1 MTRVVCNEKMSYM
14 DAACRRP
21 NPLIAHGSL
30 LTTQE
35 IRVIRVPSS
44 SICQKTRKE
53 DFGQRDQKMQIL
65 NIHIIRQLLNN
76 DNVIGNKRKKD
87 LSVSRVLLKSFLR
100 NT

>member
-1 MTRVVCNEKMSYM
+1 LWRNRLSFFRSALTVHN
-14 DAACRRP
+14 
-21 NPLIAHGSL
+21 SL
-30 LTTQE
+30 LKNCR
-35 IRVIRVPSS
+35 ICVIGVPSS
-44 SICQKTRKE
+44 SICQKIWKE

-76 DNVIGNKRKKD
+76 DNETENKRKKD

>member
-14 DAACRRP
+14 DAARRRP

-35 IRVIRVPSS
+35 IRVIGVPSS

-53 DFGQRDQKMQIL
+53 VFGQRDQRMQTL
-65 NIHIIRQLLNN
+65 NIHIIKQILNN
-76 DNVIGNKRKKD
+76 DSVVENTRKKH
-87 LSVSRVLLKSFLR
+87 LSVS
-100 NT
+100 

>member
-1 MTRVVCNEKMSYM
+1 ALTVDN
-14 DAACRRP
+14 
-21 NPLIAHGSL
+21 SL
-30 LTTQE
+30 LKNCR
-35 IRVIRVPSS
+35 ICVIGVPSS

-76 DNVIGNKRKKD
+76 DNVTGNKRKKD
-87 LSVSRVLLKSFLR
+87 LSLSFVLLKSFLR